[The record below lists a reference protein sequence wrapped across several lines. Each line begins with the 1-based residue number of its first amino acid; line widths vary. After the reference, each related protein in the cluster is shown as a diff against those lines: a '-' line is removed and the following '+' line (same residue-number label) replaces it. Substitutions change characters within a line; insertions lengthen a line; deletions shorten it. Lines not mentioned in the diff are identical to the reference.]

1 MREFALVVVYN
12 NTWQLIVHAWETNSH
27 ARVKCPHATV
37 TSHVE
42 GDQFLNSQRAWG
54 CWDMVALPE
63 AQFLIF
69 PDWQSNA
76 HFPWPN
82 EFTLICPGYLWRPNS
97 KSKLRVLDKDDAKQK
112 NSLFSVQEKSSWFL
126 FFCFPSSVSA
136 RQFKKMPKLPSQLSP
151 PPIYYMNFSWM

>member
-12 NTWQLIVHAWETNSH
+12 HTWQLIVHAWETNSH
-27 ARVKCPHATV
+27 ARVKCPHTTV

-54 CWDMVALPE
+54 CWDMVARGTVFDIPRLKVKCT
-63 AQFLIF
+63 LSLTKWIHTDLSRIF
-69 PDWQSNA
+69 MA
-76 HFPWPN
+76 
-82 EFTLICPGYLWRPNS
+82 S
-97 KSKLRVLDKDDAKQK
+97 KFQSKLRVLDKDDVKQK
-112 NSLFSVQEKSSWFL
+112 NSLFSVQGKSSWFL

-151 PPIYYMNFSWM
+151 PPIYHMNFSWM